1 MSSGP
6 ELKQRKADSGAI
18 PVALV
23 GAGRIGA
30 VHLKNILANPR
41 FELRFVVDINM
52 QVAQE
57 WASRSPHAK
66 AVATIE
72 EALQDKE
79 LRAVVICSPTANHPD
94 AILKSLRAHVAVMC
108 EKPISFKVK
117 EIDECYEEA
126 KKQNT
131 PLLCAYQRR
140 SDPSCRALKEAC
152 ASGKVGQLQI
162 VRTISRD
169 HPVPTI
175 AYLKISG
182 KIFHDCGSH
191 DLDVCRWLL
200 GEDPTEVFAVGSAF
214 NPEIGAL
221 HDWDT
226 VMITLKYASGAI
238 ASVDLARNAVY
249 GYDQRI
255 EVLGSQGM
263 VQANNKQNTTVTLA
277 TENGLHTDPFL
288 YSFPQRYS
296 ETYALELDHFANVV
310 EGKEPPRLSHADV
323 RAVAI
328 VADAAER
335 SCETGQ
341 KVHIKY

>member
-1 MSSGP
+1 
-6 ELKQRKADSGAI
+6 
-18 PVALV
+18 
-23 GAGRIGA
+23 
-30 VHLKNILANPR
+30 LKNILANPR
-41 FELRFVVDINM
+41 FDLRYIVDINM
-52 QVAQE
+52 EVAQE

-66 AVATIE
+66 AVKTIE
-72 EALQDKE
+72 EALVDKD

-94 AILKSLRAHVAVMC
+94 AILKCLRGKVGVMC
-108 EKPISFKVK
+108 EKPISFSVK
-117 EIDECYEEA
+117 EIDQCYEEA
-126 KKQNT
+126 KKYST

-140 SDPSCRALKEAC
+140 SDPSFRALKDAC

-200 GEDPTEVFAVGSAF
+200 GEDPIEVFAAGSAF
-214 NPEIGAL
+214 NPEIKAL

-226 VMITLKYASGAI
+226 VMITLRYASGAI
-238 ASVDLARNAVY
+238 ASIDLARNAVY

-255 EVLGSQGM
+255 EVLGSAGM
-263 VQANNKQNTTVTLA
+263 VQANNKQATTVTLS
-277 TENGLHTDPFL
+277 TDQGLHTDPFL

-328 VADAAER
+328 VADAAEK
-335 SCETGQ
+335 SCELAQ
-341 KVHIKY
+341 KVQIVY